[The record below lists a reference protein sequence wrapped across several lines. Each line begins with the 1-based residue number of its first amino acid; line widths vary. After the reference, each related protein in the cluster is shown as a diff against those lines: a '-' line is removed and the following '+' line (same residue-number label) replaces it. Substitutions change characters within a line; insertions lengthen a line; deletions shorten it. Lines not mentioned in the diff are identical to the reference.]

1 MRRYIF
7 RMTHFRNV
15 ERHMAEGS
23 LYARNNPL
31 GSAQYSICYNEIVQ
45 RRGTQISTPNGQ
57 NINEYVAFYFSPCT
71 VMAFAISQGKV
82 KFKNPNGDDFG
93 PSRNEEVVFYVCNP
107 DRVHNAKLKYLFTN
121 IACNS
126 ALAPK
131 FSDDIENLESHVN
144 WPLFDEGPTMA
155 RIPEIGYSGACKYAN
170 NRDSQPNIKIA
181 SKSAWQ
187 SF

>member
-1 MRRYIF
+1 
-7 RMTHFRNV
+7 
-15 ERHMAEGS
+15 
-23 LYARNNPL
+23 
-31 GSAQYSICYNEIVQ
+31 
-45 RRGTQISTPNGQ
+45 
-57 NINEYVAFYFSPCT
+57 
-71 VMAFAISQGKV
+71 MAFAISQGKV

-170 NRDSQPNIKIA
+170 NRDSPAKYQNRKQERMAEFLVGDHFPL
-181 SKSAWQ
+181 
-187 SF
+187 